1 MMKTSNLD
9 KEERDLVA
17 SFERGEWKSVEN
29 LEQEREQHR
38 QIARNTLRKDKRVTV
53 RISSKDFEDI
63 RAIAAEDGIPYQ
75 TLISSVL
82 RRFASGRLMDRS
94 ISAPRMDL
102 TT

>member
-1 MMKTSNLD
+1 MRTLNLD

-29 LEQEREQHR
+29 LEQEMEKHR

-53 RISSKDFEDI
+53 RVSSKDLEDI
-63 RAIAAEDGIPYQ
+63 RAKAAEDGIPYQ

-82 RRFASGRLMDRS
+82 RRFVSGRLVDRNL
-94 ISAPRMDL
+94 SAPRMDL

>member
-1 MMKTSNLD
+1 MRTLNLD

-29 LEQEREQHR
+29 LEQEMEKHR

-53 RISSKDFEDI
+53 RVSSKDLEDI
-63 RAIAAEDGIPYQ
+63 RAKAAEDGIPYQ

-82 RRFASGRLMDRS
+82 RRFVSGRLVDRNL
-94 ISAPRMDL
+94 SAPRKDL